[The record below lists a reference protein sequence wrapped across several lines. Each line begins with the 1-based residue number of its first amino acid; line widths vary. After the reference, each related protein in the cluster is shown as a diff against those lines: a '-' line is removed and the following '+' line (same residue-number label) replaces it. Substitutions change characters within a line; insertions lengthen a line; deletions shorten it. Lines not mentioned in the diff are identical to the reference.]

1 MTTTKKKT
9 IGTTKQKPKKSVK
22 STGRERIRI
31 LLLEG
36 IHPVAVENFTQNGL
50 QDIGTEAGSF
60 PEDRLVELL
69 STVHIVGIRSKTK
82 ITRRVLEAA
91 PNLLAVGCFCIGT
104 DQVDLDAAA
113 KHGIAVFNAP
123 FSNTRSVAELV
134 IAEVIMLARRAT
146 HRSMQLHG
154 GQWEKSAKGCME
166 VRRKTIGI
174 VGYGHIGP
182 QVGVLAE
189 AMGMKVVFHD
199 IVKKLPLGNARQ
211 LSNLKELLKVSDFV
225 TLHVPDTQ
233 LTRGMIGRQE
243 LDMMRKGSYL
253 LNLSRGSV
261 VDIKALRRSLLS
273 GRLAGAALDV
283 YPREPRSSADPFVSE
298 MRGLE
303 NVILTP
309 HIGGSTEEAQRNIG
323 LEVSEALSGFLK
335 TGSTAGCTNLPE
347 VQMPLLKD
355 SHRVLNIHKDVP
367 GVLSKINGLIG
378 SRDVNIKAQSY
389 STRDGIG
396 YLMMDVER
404 SLPRSIQQQ
413 IEALDSN
420 IRTRLL
426 F

>member
-1 MTTTKKKT
+1 MRATSKKAANT
-9 IGTTKQKPKKSVK
+9 
-22 STGRERIRI
+22 TGRAVKGNGTKSGKEKLRI

-36 IHPVAVENFTQNGL
+36 IHPVAVENFQKSGL
-50 QDIGTEAGSF
+50 KEIEMHAGSL
-60 PEDRLVELL
+60 PEDRLLELIPD
-69 STVHIVGIRSKTK
+69 VNIIGIRSKTK
-82 ITRRVLEAA
+82 ITRQIMDTA
-91 PNLLAVGCFCIGT
+91 PKLLAVGCFCIGT

-113 KHGIAVFNAP
+113 KRGIAVFNAP

-134 IAEVIMLARRAT
+134 IAEVVMLARRAAY
-146 HRSMQLHG
+146 RSMQLHT
-154 GQWEKSAKGCME
+154 GQWEKSAKGCVE

-174 VGYGHIGP
+174 IGYGHIGP

-199 IVKKLPLGNARQ
+199 IIKKLPLGNARQ
-211 LSNLKELLKVSDFV
+211 LPGLKDVLKVSDFV
-225 TLHVPDTQ
+225 TLHVPDTSV
-233 LTRGMIGRQE
+233 TRGMIGPNE
-243 LDMMRKGSYL
+243 LKLMQPGSYL

-261 VDIKALRRSLLS
+261 VDIKALRKSLTS
-273 GRLAGAALDV
+273 GHLAGAALDV
-283 YPREPRSSADPFVSE
+283 YPKEPRSSADPFVSE

-323 LEVSEALSGFLK
+323 MEVSEALTDYAK
-335 TGSTAGCTNLPE
+335 TGSTSGCKNLPE
-347 VQMPLLKD
+347 VQMATLKD
-355 SHRVLNIHKDVP
+355 SYRVLNIHKDMP
-367 GVLSKINGLIG
+367 GVLSQINGLIG

-389 STRDGIG
+389 STSNGIG

-404 SLPRSIQQQ
+404 SLPRSIQEQ